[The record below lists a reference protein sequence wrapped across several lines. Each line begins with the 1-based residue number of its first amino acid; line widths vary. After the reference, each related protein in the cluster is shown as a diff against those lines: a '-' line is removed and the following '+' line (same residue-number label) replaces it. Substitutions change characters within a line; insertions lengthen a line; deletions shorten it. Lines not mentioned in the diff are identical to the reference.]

1 VVGNAAEQRPY
12 ATNLMSGTV
21 TDAEDIDGLAAEY
34 VLGSLNS
41 VERME
46 VAVRCRGDGA
56 LNDAIEAWER
66 RLGPLSDAVPPVE
79 PPDHVLRSVMRRI
92 DDRQPRVSAKP
103 LSWHRRWPAFAVGAS
118 ALAACLAAILVW
130 SSEVPVH
137 IPATLMAA
145 LEKRVDAADEA
156 KVATVAIGFVV
167 NLDLR
172 ASTVVVSPL
181 AVPPG
186 SRRDYQL
193 WLITP
198 GAAPP
203 ISLGVIDLAETT
215 ASPWPA
221 TCAPGDLAHATL
233 AVSLEPK
240 GGSAKGTPTGPM
252 MFVGK
257 LVQVNGSPRS

>member
-1 VVGNAAEQRPY
+1 
-12 ATNLMSGTV
+12 M

-34 VLGSLNS
+34 VLGSLDP

-46 VAVRCRGDGA
+46 VAARRHGEPA
-56 LNDAIEAWER
+56 LNDAIKAWER
-66 RLGPLSDAVPPVE
+66 RLGPLTDLVPPLE
-79 PPDHVLRSVMRRI
+79 PPNHVLRSIMRRI
-92 DDRQPRVSAKP
+92 DDDLGPRVSAKALP
-103 LSWHRRWPAFAVGAS
+103 WRRQWPAIAVGTS
-118 ALAACLAAILVW
+118 ALAACLAAILIW
-130 SSEVPVH
+130 SSDIPAH
-137 IPATLMAA
+137 IPAKLMAE

-156 KVATVAIGFVV
+156 KVAAVAIGFVV

-172 ASTVVVSPL
+172 ASTVVVDPL

-193 WLITP
+193 WLITR
-198 GAAPP
+198 GTAPP

-221 TCAPGDLAHATL
+221 TCSPGDLAYAIL

-240 GGSAKGTPTGPM
+240 GGSTKGTPTGPM
-252 MFVGK
+252 MFVGSLFK
-257 LVQVNGSPRS
+257 

>member
-1 VVGNAAEQRPY
+1 
-12 ATNLMSGTV
+12 M

-34 VLGSLNS
+34 VLGSLNA

-46 VAVRCRGDGA
+46 VAARRPGEPA
-56 LNDAIEAWER
+56 LEDAIKAWER
-66 RLGPLSDAVPPVE
+66 RLGPLSDAVPPLE
-79 PPDHVLRSVMRRI
+79 PPSHVLRNVMRRI
-92 DDRQPRVSAKP
+92 DALEPRVSGKP
-103 LSWHRRWPAFAVGAS
+103 LSWRRLWPAYAVGAS
-118 ALAACLAAILVW
+118 ALAACLAAILIW
-130 SSEVPVH
+130 SSEVPAY
-137 IPATLMAA
+137 IPARLMAA

-156 KVATVAIGFVV
+156 KVVTVTIGFVV

-172 ASTVVVSPL
+172 ASTVVVDPL

-198 GAAPP
+198 GTAPP

-221 TCAPGDLAHATL
+221 TCAPGDLAHAIL

-240 GGSAKGTPTGPM
+240 GGSASGTPTGPM

-257 LVQVNGSPRS
+257 LVQVKGSPRS

>member
-1 VVGNAAEQRPY
+1 
-12 ATNLMSGTV
+12 M

-34 VLGSLNS
+34 VLGSLDP

-46 VAVRCRGDGA
+46 VAARRHGEPA

-66 RLGPLSDAVPPVE
+66 RLGPLSDAVPPLE
-79 PPDHVLRSVMRRI
+79 PPNHVLRSIMRRI
-92 DDRQPRVSAKP
+92 DDREPRVAGKP
-103 LSWHRRWPAFAVGAS
+103 LSWRRLWPAYAVGAS
-118 ALAACLAAILVW
+118 ALAACVAAILIW
-130 SSEVPVH
+130 SSEVPAY
-137 IPATLMAA
+137 IPARLMAA

-172 ASTVVVSPL
+172 ASTVVISPL

-186 SRRDYQL
+186 SRVYQL

-198 GAAPP
+198 GTAPP

-257 LVQVNGSPRS
+257 LVQVNGGPRS

>member
-1 VVGNAAEQRPY
+1 
-12 ATNLMSGTV
+12 M

-34 VLGSLNS
+34 VLGSLDP

-46 VAVRCRGDGA
+46 VAARRHGEPA
-56 LNDAIEAWER
+56 LNDAIKAWER
-66 RLGPLSDAVPPVE
+66 RLGPLSDAVPPLE
-79 PPDHVLRSVMRRI
+79 PPNRVLRSVMRRI
-92 DDRQPRVSAKP
+92 DRQPRVSGKP
-103 LSWHRRWPAFAVGAS
+103 LSWRRLWPAYAVGAS
-118 ALAACLAAILVW
+118 ALAACLAAILIW
-130 SSEVPVH
+130 SSEVPAY
-137 IPATLMAA
+137 IPARLMAA

-156 KVATVAIGFVV
+156 KIATVAIGFVV

-172 ASTVVVSPL
+172 ASTVVVDPL

-198 GAAPP
+198 GTGPP
-203 ISLGVIDLAETT
+203 ISLGVIDLAEMT

-221 TCAPGDLAHATL
+221 TCSPGDLAHATL
-233 AVSLEPK
+233 AVSLEPN
-240 GGSAKGTPTGPM
+240 GGSAKGIPTGPV

>member
-1 VVGNAAEQRPY
+1 
-12 ATNLMSGTV
+12 M
-21 TDAEDIDGLAAEY
+21 TDAENIDGLAAEY
-34 VLGSLNS
+34 VLGSLDP

-46 VAVRCRGDGA
+46 VAARRHGDPA
-56 LNDAIEAWER
+56 LNDAIKAWER
-66 RLGPLSDAVPPVE
+66 RLGPLSDLVPPLE
-79 PPDHVLRSVMRRI
+79 PPHHVLRNVMRRI

-103 LSWHRRWPAFAVGAS
+103 LPWRRRWPAIAVGTS
-118 ALAACLAAILVW
+118 ALAASLAAILIW
-130 SSEVPVH
+130 SSDIPAH
-137 IPATLMAA
+137 IPAKLMAA

-156 KVATVAIGFVV
+156 KIATVAIGFVV

-198 GAAPP
+198 GTAPP

-221 TCAPGDLAHATL
+221 TCSPGDLAHATL
-233 AVSLEPK
+233 VVSLEPK
-240 GGSAKGTPTGPM
+240 GGSASGTPTGPT